1 MKKGRLVVLSGAG
14 ISAESGLR
22 TFRDSDGL
30 WEEHRAED
38 VATPEAWERDMDLVL
53 RFYNLRRAQLAE
65 AQPNAAHKELA
76 ALEQDWEVAIVT
88 QNVDD
93 LHERGG
99 STQVTHLHGELRKI
113 RSSVD
118 PKEVQDIAYR
128 NLERG
133 ELCSYGEQLRPS
145 IVWFGESVPLIEA
158 AQEIV
163 SQADQLIII
172 GTSLNVYPAAGLM
185 YACPDHC
192 QIYLIDPDPAMTQ
205 YASERITVV
214 TEKAT
219 AGMSTV
225 ASVLSEL

>member
-30 WEEHRAED
+30 WEEHRVED

-76 ALEQDWEVAIVT
+76 ALEQDWEVDIVT

-99 STQVTHLHGELRKI
+99 STRVTHLHGELRKI
-113 RSSVD
+113 RSSVN

-128 NLERG
+128 NLGRG
-133 ELCSYGEQLRPS
+133 ELCSHGVQLRPN

-192 QIYLIDPDPAMTQ
+192 RIYLIDPDPAMTQ
-205 YASERITVV
+205 YASERITVI
-214 TEKAT
+214 TKKAT